1 MVSPEGII
9 LLGSIVIS
17 FSERS
22 FKFCSFKSEF
32 KLLYSILLDE
42 SFCGFLSVF
51 PQENKTIEKEQLK
64 RQQED
69 IERLKNEKEREL
81 RNNELNE
88 QEQQMLSSSKEFNGM
103 NDDDNS
109 QENISISDAS
119 SVLSDLSY
127 DYIDNSEINEE
138 DNTDDDSI
146 PKLKIFDNDV
156 NNNIELEIEEL

>member
-1 MVSPEGII
+1 MRNIKTQIENAIDIPKMAGLPIFSC
-9 LLGSIVIS
+9 SIRTVIS
-17 FSERS
+17 SDLFSITFKWIPRS
-22 FKFCSFKSEF
+22 
-32 KLLYSILLDE
+32 
-42 SFCGFLSVF
+42 
-51 PQENKTIEKEQLK
+51 P
-64 RQQED
+64 
-69 IERLKNEKEREL
+69 
-81 RNNELNE
+81 
-88 QEQQMLSSSKEFNGM
+88 
-103 NDDDNS
+103 

>member
-1 MVSPEGII
+1 
-9 LLGSIVIS
+9 
-17 FSERS
+17 
-22 FKFCSFKSEF
+22 
-32 KLLYSILLDE
+32 
-42 SFCGFLSVF
+42 
-51 PQENKTIEKEQLK
+51 
-64 RQQED
+64 
-69 IERLKNEKEREL
+69 
-81 RNNELNE
+81 
-88 QEQQMLSSSKEFNGM
+88 MLSSSKEFNGM